1 MTKREKIAISIS
13 AIIGFA
19 VFCIALAPIWFLLG
33 YLFGDHTCF
42 VRVEYKEL
50 PYAMGEDYV
59 YVSSTFWD
67 ELDYKLKDSVSIMYS
82 GKWGKYNDSNFE
94 TPIPKTWNYHAGFEK
109 QLGDEC
115 FSNINVACSKVNM
128 KNYDESSYDCIY
140 GKYKYNVDSQIERDG
155 EGNYG
160 YYLDYNVCAVAESGI
175 ICDFSI
181 TIYGFELLDEPFK
194 DSIKDGFKYHRVFE
208 GMLDNLVGYS
218 YFIIQ

>member
-33 YLFGDHTCF
+33 YLFGDQTCF
-42 VRVEYKEL
+42 VRVEYEEL
-50 PYAMGEDYV
+50 PYAMGENYV
-59 YVSSTFWD
+59 YVPSTFWD
-67 ELDYKLKDSVSIMYS
+67 ELDYKLKDTVSIMYS

-140 GKYKYNVDSQIERDG
+140 GKYKYNMDSKIESDG
-155 EGNYG
+155 EGNYL
-160 YYLDYNVCAVAESGI
+160 YCLDYNVCVNTESGN
-175 ICDFSI
+175 ICNFNVNFH
-181 TIYGFELLDEPFK
+181 GLELFDEPSK
-194 DSIKDGFKYHRVFE
+194 DSIEDGFKYHRVFE
-208 GMLDNLVGYS
+208 NMLDNLVGYS
-218 YFIIQ
+218 YFQ

>member
-140 GKYKYNVDSQIERDG
+140 GKYKYNVDSQIESDG

-160 YYLDYNVCAVAESGI
+160 YYLGYNVCAVAESGI